1 MHYPMETHRAEE
13 LEAYVQ
19 ARLADVVDKY
29 KSTLAGLR
37 IMVADEL
44 ELHDAPLHIQ
54 TNVEQIIVEGWAC
67 PKRKGPRR
75 PTLYPR
81 PSRPLGCV
89 AKPL

>member
-1 MHYPMETHRAEE
+1 METHRAEE

-54 TNVEQIIVEGWAC
+54 TNVEQIIVEGWVDLGLPEAER
-67 PKRKGPRR
+67 PEAPNPLPPAQSPPRV
-75 PTLYPR
+75 
-81 PSRPLGCV
+81 CC
-89 AKPL
+89 